1 MPEKN
6 NIKEELLKQM
16 NENPHKV
23 MKSTQDIFTKDKLL
37 IKRLKWITAFSWL
50 LVVICFIT
58 ASFLKQARGFLI
70 EDEWR
75 LLKTLTIILRPL
87 FWIAIFLTA
96 SLYVRSRTL
105 TIRQIQVKLSDIEE
119 QLKKMSK
126 EQ

>member
-16 NENPHKV
+16 HENPHKV

-50 LVVICFIT
+50 LVVICFIIT
-58 ASFLKQARGFLI
+58 SFLDKARGFLA
-70 EDEWR
+70 EDEQW
-75 LLKTLTIILRPL
+75 LLHIITITLRPFFL
-87 FWIAIFLTA
+87 IALFLTV
-96 SLYVRSRTL
+96 SLYIRSRTL

>member
-16 NENPHKV
+16 NKNPHKV
-23 MKSTQDIFTKDKLL
+23 MTSTQDIFTKDKFH

-58 ASFLKQARGFLI
+58 ASFLKQARGFLT
-70 EDEWR
+70 EDEWW
-75 LLKTLTIILRPL
+75 LLNTMTITLRPFFL
-87 FWIAIFLTA
+87 IALFLTV

-105 TIRQIQVKLSDIEE
+105 TIRQIQAKLSDIEE

>member
-1 MPEKN
+1 MPKKN

-23 MKSTQDIFTKDKLL
+23 MKSTQDIFTKDKSH

-50 LVVICFIT
+50 LVIICFIT
-58 ASFLKQARGFLI
+58 ASFLEKARGFLI
-70 EDEWR
+70 EDEWW
-75 LLKTLTIILRPL
+75 LLNTMTITLRPFFL
-87 FWIAIFLTA
+87 IALFLTV

-105 TIRQIQVKLSDIEE
+105 TIRQIQAKLSDIEE